1 MVCIAYRLGNEHG
14 HKQSKEGIS
23 TRDTITLWAGSID
36 AQQDRQESKD
46 RVRKECVM
54 HYYKS
59 KAYDNTMCYYAMAR
73 SKEDNKG
80 HEYYFFDT
88 TFKEWLMCLG
98 LFASTECKGLIEV
111 SELEV
116 VIALGNEALRPIVR
130 KSLVEMYKSVKRKV

>member
-1 MVCIAYRLGNEHG
+1 
-14 HKQSKEGIS
+14 
-23 TRDTITLWAGSID
+23 
-36 AQQDRQESKD
+36 
-46 RVRKECVM
+46 M
-54 HYYKS
+54 HYYKYNYKYKS
-59 KAYDNTMCYYAMAR
+59 EMCYYAMAQR
-73 SKEDNKG
+73 KEDNKG

-111 SELEV
+111 SEIEV